1 MKIKL
6 KESQMQI
13 NTKDNALS
21 EIKDEK
27 GKHLFERNEL
37 ENKKNARESNR
48 RQVKKIKQIFIDQN
62 PKKNKSIKQN
72 NTQN

>member
-1 MKIKL
+1 MK
-6 KESQMQI
+6 KENI
-13 NTKDNALS
+13 
-21 EIKDEK
+21 
-27 GKHLFERNEL
+27 LFERNEL

-62 PKKNKSIKQN
+62 PKKKNKSIKQN